1 MGRATAAGATVAR
14 VALLDD
20 GSLAAAL
27 AGLDWER
34 DGDEIVKTVR
44 RADFAG
50 AMELVN
56 EVARLAE
63 AANHHPDVDIRWNMV
78 TLRLSTHSEGGLT
91 EKDISLARA
100 IDTLG

>member
-1 MGRATAAGATVAR
+1 

-20 GSLAAAL
+20 EQLADAL
-27 AGLDWER
+27 AGLAWER

-50 AMELVN
+50 AIELVN

-63 AANHHPDVDIRWNMV
+63 AANHHPDVDIRWNTV

-91 EKDISLARA
+91 EKDISLAGA
-100 IDTLG
+100 IDALG

>member
-1 MGRATAAGATVAR
+1 VKGYPTGATVAR

-20 GSLAAAL
+20 DTLADAL
-27 AGLDWER
+27 TRLAWER

-44 RADFAG
+44 RADFAA
-50 AMELVN
+50 AMEFVN

-63 AANHHPDVDIRWNMV
+63 AANHHPDVDIRWNTV

-91 EKDISLARA
+91 EKDISLAGA
-100 IDTLG
+100 IDALG

>member
-1 MGRATAAGATVAR
+1 M
-14 VALLDD
+14 ALLDD
-20 GSLAAAL
+20 DSLAAAL
-27 AGLDWER
+27 AGLAWER

-63 AANHHPDVDIRWNMV
+63 AANHHPDMDIRWNTV

-91 EKDISLARA
+91 EKDISLAGA
-100 IDTLG
+100 IDALG